1 VFVHGLRF
9 ANAAVWLSSSK
20 PPEVWPSWLAGDIPN
35 LAVWSYEH
43 DSVLTLWR
51 GWSMP
56 LVDRAANALATILT
70 EERLRQG
77 DIALV
82 AHSFGGLICQ
92 QMLRTASDRA
102 VSEPDLAELVHRI
115 SRVMFLGTPHVG
127 ADLATW
133 AGILRFIVRP
143 SFATQGL
150 SRNDPNLRGLNQWF
164 RRYAPEH
171 GIATKTLTESRRT
184 RFGLIVKPDSA
195 DPGLPAPAIPVDADH
210 FGIASPKSKDSE
222 VYRQVR
228 DFLKEPTPSSPRR
241 TLIASDALDTIG
253 ANSTRSTAAI
263 ERIEQRLS
271 MGASAE
277 REKPRI
283 PAYLVDAETSKRVT
297 RLRRMRFFGGSTHLE
312 EASRLARELL
322 NGELEATSPAVKAH
336 ALAWCARLLLAR
348 PDRSE
353 ALSVLNAARALAA
366 TEEVTVAEAFKES
379 YEGRHE
385 VALGILSGLGSS
397 TARSAA
403 FIVISNNRD
412 ANQSLDWLRD
422 SGLSFSDL
430 DSDGKF
436 FVIKRQLDAG
446 KTAGALQNA
455 NTLGS
460 DDFENTPVLLYV
472 AGGAHLAQATPP
484 ELVSLILWHLPFD
497 AAPFP
502 LFDDAVSMT
511 ERRTARDLYRRASEA
526 ARSVGCVQASQDA
539 SDRVLWLG
547 LRDPLHRNAARADL
561 EKSMRDPA
569 QALRRFPLALQF
581 GLRLDLEAVEKEID
595 RQDTLSGGNSPEVAI
610 ARFSMA
616 FTKKDPREVSAYID
630 KHRPQLL
637 RNLNP
642 LFITSVEIQMLARS
656 GQIELAEARY
666 NELTDPNIG
675 GQERARLLRIIAEA
689 RGTNPVEARER
700 QFKDS
705 NALTDL
711 ANLVE
716 LLETQR
722 DWPRL
727 VTYGEAFFE
736 RTRDLAG
743 CRVYAQALFETADF
757 KGVVE
762 LLSQQQDLLERSH
775 YLHSLLAWALY
786 RIGNVKEC
794 RKALADLRSKRDDAG
809 DRVLVVNLAI
819 VSGDWT
825 SLAAFVEQEWE
836 KRGER
841 SAEELLR
848 AGQLAQQ
855 IGSARARDLIFE
867 AASKANGNAAILVG
881 CYSAAISAGW
891 EDDVTAAWLQ
901 QGAALSGE
909 HGPIKQVSMKELF
922 DMQPNW
928 QRREAQTWENLHKG
942 MMPMFAAAYALNRSL
957 IDFYLLPALSNSERV
972 DPRRRSLLYA
982 YSGARGFVQGEPRKA
997 LLEPTALLTLGAIG
1011 ALDEAFAAFD
1021 KIVLPHNT
1029 LGWLFEE
1036 RQRVQFHQPTK
1047 IAEAHEIKLLLDTR
1061 ALQRFEA
1068 TARPN
1073 NELAAEVGDELAA
1086 LFAEA
1091 EADFGDDHRQRIVVR
1106 SSPVH
1111 RLGSLMEEEADLG
1124 DHAAHVCGCLQVVE
1138 ALARQSQLTQTEEQR
1153 ARAYLALQEKPWAVT
1168 NTIQAGAVLYL
1179 DELSVSYLQH
1189 LRLLSKIHAAGFAC
1203 IIPPSEVS
1211 QGDRFIAYENLVGR
1225 AITAI
1230 ENIRRVSADG
1240 IASGKVALAPE
1251 IKIEDEDNHRIKQH
1265 PTFDVLE
1272 AGTTHADVVIIDD
1285 RYFNQHG
1292 RAQGT
1297 TATVPLWT
1305 TFDLLTWDKFDP
1317 IRRRDYVTS
1326 MRRAGLGFVP
1336 TSSEE
1341 LNGLIQHARI
1351 EDGRLV
1357 ETAEL
1362 KAFRESL
1369 QLVRMSAGLQLP
1381 TENPW
1386 FENVIRTLL
1395 DVIRAQ
1401 WSAEID
1407 DATSRTRSNWLLEQ
1421 LDIRQ
1426 WANHY
1431 RIEGHPEISG
1441 LRFRGQ
1447 ILALGMITTSV
1458 PRAVKDRYWQWVED
1472 AVLEK
1477 VKEEQPELF
1486 AEVVQHVKSII
1497 NEASKEGAGGG
1508 SDGG

>member
-9 ANAAVWLSSSK
+9 TNAAVWLSSSK
-20 PPEVWPSWLAGDIPN
+20 PPEVWPRWLSADIPN

-43 DSVLTLWR
+43 DSAPTLWR

-56 LVDRAANALATILT
+56 LFDRAANALATILT
-70 EERLRQG
+70 EERLRRG
-77 DIALV
+77 DIAFV
-82 AHSFGGLICQ
+82 AHSFGGLIFQ
-92 QMLRTASDRA
+92 QMLRMASDRA
-102 VSEPDLAELVHRI
+102 VSEPDLAELVQRI
-115 SRVMFLGTPHVG
+115 SRVMFLGTPHLG

-133 AGILRFIVRP
+133 AGILRLIVRP
-143 SFATQGL
+143 SSATKGL

-171 GIATKTLTESRRT
+171 GIATRTLTESRRT
-184 RFGLIVKPDSA
+184 RFGLVVKPDSA
-195 DPGLPAPAIPVDADH
+195 DPGLPAPAIPADSDH

-222 VYRQVR
+222 IYCQVR
-228 DFLKEPTPSSPRR
+228 DFLKEFTPSSPRH
-241 TLIASDALDTIG
+241 TLIANDALHTIA

-271 MGASAE
+271 MGASTE
-277 REKPRI
+277 GEKPRI
-283 PAYLVDAETSKRVT
+283 PAYLVDAEASKRVR

-322 NGELEATSPAVKAH
+322 NGELETTSTLVKAQ
-336 ALAWCARLLLAR
+336 ALAWCARFLLAR

-353 ALSVLNAARALAA
+353 ALSVLNEARALAG
-366 TEEVTVAEAFKES
+366 TEEVTIAEALRES
-379 YEGRHE
+379 YEGRHQ
-385 VALGILSGLGSS
+385 VALGILSGLGSPI
-397 TARSAA
+397 ARSAA
-403 FIVISNNRD
+403 FMLVSNRPD

-446 KTAGALQNA
+446 KTADALQNA
-455 NTLGS
+455 NALES

-472 AGGAHLAQATPP
+472 AGGTHLAQAVPV

-502 LFDDAVSMT
+502 LFDDAASMT
-511 ERRTARDLYRRASEA
+511 ERRTAQDLYSRASEA

-539 SDRVLWLG
+539 GDRALWLG
-547 LRDPLHRNAARADL
+547 LRDPLYQNAARADL

-569 QALRRFPLALQF
+569 QALRRLPLALQF
-581 GLRLDLEAVEKEID
+581 GLKLDFEAVEKEID
-595 RQDTLSGGNSPEVAI
+595 RQDTLSGGNSLEVAM

-616 FTKKDPREVSAYID
+616 FTKKGPREVAAYIE

-637 RNLNP
+637 RYLNP
-642 LFITSVEIQMLARS
+642 LFIASVEIQTLAKS

-675 GQERARLLRIIAEA
+675 EQERARLSRVIAEA
-689 RGTNPVEARER
+689 KGENPVQAREK

-705 NALTDL
+705 DALTDL

-716 LLETQR
+716 LLETQK

-727 VTYGEAFFE
+727 VTYGKAFFE

-757 KGVVE
+757 NGVVE
-762 LLSQQQDLLERSH
+762 FLSQQQDLFERSH
-775 YLHSLLAWALY
+775 HLQALLAWALY
-786 RIGNVKEC
+786 RTGDINGS
-794 RKALADLRSKRDDAG
+794 RKTLAGLRSKRDDAG
-809 DRVLVVNLAI
+809 DRILSVNLAI

-825 SLAAFVEQEWE
+825 SLAVFVEQEWE
-836 KRGER
+836 KRAER
-841 SAEELLR
+841 SAEDLLR

-855 IGSARARDLIFE
+855 IISARARDLIFE
-867 AASKANGNAAILVG
+867 AASKAEDNAVILVG
-881 CYSAAISAGW
+881 CYSAAMSAGW
-891 EDDVTAAWLQ
+891 ENDVTAAWLHQ
-901 QGAALSGE
+901 SAALSGE
-909 HGPIKQVSMKELF
+909 DGPIKQVSMKELF

-928 QRREAQTWENLHKG
+928 QRRETQTWESLHAG
-942 MMPMFAAAYALNRSL
+942 LMPMFAAALALNRSL
-957 IDFYLLPALSNSERV
+957 VDFYLLPALSNSETL
-972 DPRRRSLLYA
+972 DPRRRRLLYA
-982 YSGARGFVQGEPRKA
+982 YSGARELVEGEPRKA
-997 LLEPTALLTLGAIG
+997 LLDPTALLTLGALG
-1011 ALDEAFAAFD
+1011 ALDEVFAAFD
-1021 KIVLPHNT
+1021 KIFLPHNT
-1029 LGWLFEE
+1029 LAWLFEE
-1036 RQRVQFHQPTK
+1036 RQRVQFHQPSK
-1047 IAEAHEIKLLLDTR
+1047 IAEAHEIKRLLDIK

-1068 TARPN
+1068 TANPDS
-1073 NELAAEVGDELAA
+1073 ELAAEVGDELAA
-1086 LFAEA
+1086 FFAEA

-1124 DHAAHVCGCLQVVE
+1124 VHVAHVCGCLQVVE
-1138 ALARQSQLTQTEEQR
+1138 AIARQGQLTQTEEQR
-1153 ARAYLALQEKPWAVT
+1153 ARAYLALREKPWPVT

-1179 DELSVSYLQH
+1179 DQLSVSYLQH
-1189 LRLLSKIHAAGFAC
+1189 LRLLSKIHAGGFAC

-1211 QGDRFIAYENLVGR
+1211 QADQFIAYENLIGR
-1225 AITAI
+1225 AVTTI

-1240 IASGKVALAPE
+1240 IASGKVALSPE
-1251 IKIEDEDNHRIKQH
+1251 MKIPDEDDQRIKQY
-1265 PTFDVLE
+1265 PRLDVLE
-1272 AGTTHADVVIIDD
+1272 AGTALAEVVIIDD

-1292 RAQGT
+1292 RAQGAT
-1297 TATVPLWT
+1297 TTVPLWT
-1305 TFDLLTWDKFDP
+1305 NFDLLTSGRFDP
-1317 IRRRDYVTS
+1317 VRRRDYVTS
-1326 MRRAGLGFVP
+1326 MRRAGLGLIP

-1341 LNGLIQHARI
+1341 LNGLIQDARI
-1351 EDGRLV
+1351 EDGRLI

-1369 QLVRMSAGLQLP
+1369 QLVRMSVGLQLP
-1381 TENPW
+1381 KESPW

-1395 DVIRAQ
+1395 DVIKAQ
-1401 WSAEID
+1401 WSVEVD
-1407 DATSRTRSNWLLEQ
+1407 DATSRTRANWLLEQ
-1421 LDIRQ
+1421 LDIRK
-1426 WANHY
+1426 WGNHY

-1447 ILALGMITTSV
+1447 ILALGLMTSSV
-1458 PRAVKDRYWQWVED
+1458 PTAVKDRYWRWVED
-1472 AVLEK
+1472 RVLEK
-1477 VKEEQPELF
+1477 VKQEQPELF
-1486 AEVVQHVKSII
+1486 AEVVQHVKSIV

-1508 SDGG
+1508 SNGG